1 MAKIPQIWSHCWLAP
16 SRLDHSL
23 TGHEILQFGPNFS
36 PSLSSTRMDGSASEW
51 SILYLGTSGQCFCL
65 RPKAKDLGI
74 TWVVVVLV
82 VVSVLDVAV
91 LVVVV
96 SVLVVSVLVV
106 SVLVVSVLVV
116 AVLVVVSVLDVV
128 VSVLVVSVLDV
139 VILEIKWP
147 FPGIFLSFQRLTAVK
162 CCLQNYA
169 IYSCTLRP

>member
-74 TWVVVVLV
+74 T
-82 VVSVLDVAV
+82 
-91 LVVVV
+91 
-96 SVLVVSVLVV
+96 
-106 SVLVVSVLVV
+106 
-116 AVLVVVSVLDVV
+116 
-128 VSVLVVSVLDV
+128 
-139 VILEIKWP
+139 
-147 FPGIFLSFQRLTAVK
+147 
-162 CCLQNYA
+162 
-169 IYSCTLRP
+169 

>member
-74 TWVVVVLV
+74 TWVV
-82 VVSVLDVAV
+82 
-91 LVVVV
+91 
-96 SVLVVSVLVV
+96 
-106 SVLVVSVLVV
+106 

-147 FPGIFLSFQRLTAVK
+147 FPGLFLSFQRLTAVK

>member
-96 SVLVVSVLVV
+96 SVLVVSVL
-106 SVLVVSVLVV
+106 
-116 AVLVVVSVLDVV
+116 
-128 VSVLVVSVLDV
+128 DV

-147 FPGIFLSFQRLTAVK
+147 FPGLLLSFQRLTAVK

>member
-1 MAKIPQIWSHCWLAP
+1 
-16 SRLDHSL
+16 
-23 TGHEILQFGPNFS
+23 
-36 PSLSSTRMDGSASEW
+36 MDGSASEW

-106 SVLVVSVLVV
+106 
-116 AVLVVVSVLDVV
+116 AVLVSVLDVV

>member
-96 SVLVVSVLVV
+96 SVLVV
-106 SVLVVSVLVV
+106 
-116 AVLVVVSVLDVV
+116 AVLVSVLDVV